1 MRNYV
6 RSAAVR
12 YAVRWALDRNPMYY
26 DYGNIGGDC
35 TNFASQCLY
44 AGSGI
49 MDYTQDLG
57 WYYIDANLKAPAW
70 TGVEFLYQYL
80 TRSNLTPG
88 PRAEIS
94 DAGSIL
100 PGDVIQLSF
109 DGVVFSHTL
118 IVLRVYPTILVA
130 AHSEDSLFRPLDS
143 YDYQIARYL
152 HISDV
157 VTDV

>member
-1 MRNYV
+1 M
-6 RSAAVR
+6 
-12 YAVRWALDRNPMYY
+12 
-26 DYGNIGGDC
+26 
-35 TNFASQCLY
+35 
-44 AGSGI
+44 
-49 MDYTQDLG
+49 
-57 WYYIDANLKAPAW
+57 
-70 TGVEFLYQYL
+70 
-80 TRSNLTPG
+80 TPG

-118 IVLRVYPTILVA
+118 IVLRVYPMILVA
-130 AHSEDSLFRPLDS
+130 AHSEDSLFRPLES